1 MQVFKFDHVF
11 GPTATQPQVFSVTKP
26 LVRSVLDGYNVCI
39 FAYGQTGSG
48 KTHTMMGTEEE
59 PGINLQALELLFR
72 LREER
77 TAQGSSGWQYVVGLE
92 MREIYN
98 ESIRDL
104 LVDVSDAD
112 RHQWGQSAD
121 PRKVSGERVGVCV
134 RETVRQSDGKRG
146 RDA

>member
-1 MQVFKFDHVF
+1 
-11 GPTATQPQVFSVTKP
+11 VFSVTEP
-26 LVRSVLDGYNVCI
+26 LMRSVLDGYSVCI

-72 LREER
+72 LRGER
-77 TAQGSSGWQYVVGLE
+77 TARGSSGWQYVVGLE

-104 LVDVSDAD
+104 LVDVSDTAE
-112 RHQWGQSAD
+112 WGQSTD
-121 PRKVSGERVGVCV
+121 PRKVSGDGESVCMRVCV
-134 RETVRQSDGKRG
+134 HV
-146 RDA
+146 